1 MKVSKILISL
11 LIGFGSFSVNS
22 QDSSN
27 QTKKDE
33 TQKSVVIVQSE
44 EKKQERTSNTQLLS
58 EFGDQKKTFTKKEIE
73 IKNLPNGDANENIS
87 LVDKFMNLKTREK
100 QIVIVT
106 IIICLVVCFG
116 FIRYFLT
123 GKQ

>member
-1 MKVSKILISL
+1 MKVSKILITL

-44 EKKQERTSNTQLLS
+44 EKKQERTNNTQLLP
-58 EFGDQKKTFTKKEIE
+58 EFGDPKKTFTKKEIE
-73 IKNLPNGDANENIS
+73 IKNLPKGDEKENTFFGFNRKDFKWIA
-87 LVDKFMNLKTREK
+87 
-100 QIVIVT
+100 VIVCVS
-106 IIICLVVCFG
+106 CLFLFG
-116 FIRYFLT
+116 VIRYFIT

>member
-1 MKVSKILISL
+1 MNVSKILITL

-27 QTKKDE
+27 QTKNDE

-44 EKKQERTSNTQLLS
+44 EKKQERTSYIQLLP
-58 EFGDQKKTFTKKEIE
+58 EFGDSKKTFTKNEIE
-73 IKNLPNGDANENIS
+73 IKNLPKGDANENIS
-87 LVDKFMNLKTREK
+87 LVDKFMNLKTKEK
-100 QIVIVT
+100 QIAIGT
-106 IIICLVVCFG
+106 IIVCLVVCFG